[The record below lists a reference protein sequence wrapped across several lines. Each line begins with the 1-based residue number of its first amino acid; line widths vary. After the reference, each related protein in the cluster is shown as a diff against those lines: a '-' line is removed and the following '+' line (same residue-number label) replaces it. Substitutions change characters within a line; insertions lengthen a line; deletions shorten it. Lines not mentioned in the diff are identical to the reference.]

1 MTELVEH
8 KNVDEAINA
17 IMQEV
22 GYVQKQSSRELRYT
36 YASEAA
42 FIEALRPAM
51 VKHGVYAKVQAV
63 KKVYR
68 STYETKN
75 GTNMFNTLIEGVVR
89 FTHVSGTFSDCEA
102 TGEGSDTGDKSANK
116 AMTGLYK
123 YGLRQTFCIETGDD
137 PDQFSSDQM
146 ERGTSKPARAA
157 AQVSTGVKVA
167 ATMPLDDHQKGANA
181 PESQKSGNG
190 ASEQPGASGA
200 VSLAEELA
208 ESYTGNQILGSKDGT
223 LVKEI
228 VELSG
233 KPTPLVCGYVAK
245 LEKGKKFSI
254 GQIVKAL
261 TEEKS

>member
-1 MTELVEH
+1 MEH
-8 KNVDEAINA
+8 KDIHAAINA
-17 IMQEV
+17 VMQEV
-22 GYVQKQSSRELRYT
+22 GYVQKKKSGELKYT
-36 YASEAA
+36 YAGEASL
-42 FIEALRPAM
+42 IEAIRPAM
-51 VKHGVYAKVQAV
+51 VEHGIYMHVLQV

-68 STYETKN
+68 STYETRS
-75 GTNMFNTLIEGVVR
+75 GTNMFNTLIEGVIR
-89 FTHVSGTFSDCEA
+89 FTHVSGSFVDSEA

-123 YGLRQTFCIETGDD
+123 YAMRQTFCIETGDD

-200 VSLAEELA
+200 VSVAQELA
-208 ESYTGNQILGSKDGT
+208 AEYTGNQILGSKDGA

-233 KPTPLVCGYVAK
+233 KPTPVVCGYVAK
-245 LEKGKKFSI
+245 LEKGKKFTL